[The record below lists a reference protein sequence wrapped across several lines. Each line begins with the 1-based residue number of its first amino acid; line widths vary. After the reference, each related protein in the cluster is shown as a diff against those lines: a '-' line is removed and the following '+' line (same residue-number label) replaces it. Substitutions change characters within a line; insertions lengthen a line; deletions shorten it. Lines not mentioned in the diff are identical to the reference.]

1 MTPKEAI
8 ITCQIACDD
17 CKRNHI
23 FVSCIEEQCANYIKI
38 KALEK
43 QLPRKPQDKFSTH
56 AIIDNGEYIDNI
68 DFMTFECPVCN
79 GVLASGEIEKEDCTN
94 IHYCEN
100 CGQAIDWSDT

>member
-1 MTPKEAI
+1 MTKEEAI
-8 ITCQIACDD
+8 RRLKRIADNEAYADKFQDAC
-17 CKRNHI
+17 RLA
-23 FVSCIEEQCANYIKI
+23 VA
-38 KALEK
+38 ALEK